1 MPPNAPL
8 SSEPHGISCTLVP
21 PTPPPTSPN
30 FGANFASAQAKPK
43 ASGSKLSGGNKSNSE
58 KVGDANTWPEGITM
72 IATSALART
81 DTHPTVVCRTHSC
94 HCRRSL
100 FLLSLVPLNAAMDA
114 AAQQIVHESTDSFY
128 NASMF
133 FNVSLKLA
141 HRFLSLPSRALA
153 RLRRLDDLTLELH
166 EAAQQSPYA
175 AVNGNGQRRSRSQ
188 VSNGPPIPGMW
199 GFLTS
204 GYFLGLF
211 IMTTW
216 TQLLIAWVAEKKMED
231 ICWYTFL
238 SACAALCIG
247 TLTTGLEGLNM
258 NDSSPFNL
266 FAFAFQLYV
275 CAASHTYATKEGEA
289 PSRPNVHVIVT
300 ILLPLLQLV
309 VMHCLEVKHRW
320 TQYRLIVSTTI
331 ALLALIHFHS
341 VVWFFPHAY
350 PLTTYAARV
359 VESIM
364 IVVIGFTV
372 GLNAMT
378 QLLLDGAIT
387 RPLIGHS
394 AILPRWDEDFNV
406 ALFRLGTAS
415 MDATA
420 VAGLGNEVGGVAS
433 ARPAF
438 SAVTLRKVSQ
448 TPELVRGELEL
459 DRAGVAG
466 LSPAFEER
474 GTRRVVRKGFANE
487 IAGVKAKAASTDFWM
502 NTVLNVAWQ
511 RHLGAFLASTWRAA
525 VRVWDAGIACLK
537 RRASSKKSRERSAPS
552 EVVVL
557 DGVVL
562 DVRRPSTEDPYK
574 RFLRGEDVSDDEDD
588 EFNPDDQEDEAGET
602 PATLSDDDEDEAN
615 DAGVVDVEDYAEQ
628 AELFA
633 DLSTSA
639 AQAASAPLL
648 LAHMTDTSPSPLT
661 RRGYKRLV
669 SGSRHAVDSDD
680 WEGLEEFVLER
691 RRIKRAEAEAKGE
704 DAFAE
709 QTRNCV
715 ICTVE
720 ARDII
725 CWPCRCLALCDDCRE
740 NLASRSSAS
749 KHTCPCC
756 RRSVEGYSK
765 IYIP

>member
-1 MPPNAPL
+1 MNEAP
-8 SSEPHGISCTLVP
+8 H
-21 PTPPPTSPN
+21 N
-30 FGANFASAQAKPK
+30 
-43 ASGSKLSGGNKSNSE
+43 
-58 KVGDANTWPEGITM
+58 
-72 IATSALART
+72 
-81 DTHPTVVCRTHSC
+81 VV
-94 HCRRSL
+94 
-100 FLLSLVPLNAAMDA
+100 
-114 AAQQIVHESTDSFY
+114 QESTESFY

-133 FNVSLKLA
+133 FNASLKLA

-153 RLRRLDDLTLELH
+153 RLRRLDDLAVDLH
-166 EAAQQSPYA
+166 EAAAQPSYA
-175 AVNGNGQRRSRSQ
+175 NTNGNGQRRPRGP
-188 VSNGPPIPGMW
+188 VNGGPPIPGMW

-211 IMTTW
+211 IMAFVLNRIQNIVVPPRRPPGFRIHRNDIGLTSRLSWRRLILSSLLPVDLSSTGSRLIFRIPSMYLLGKAFVLWIVLLLQSSRATIFTQSSWLQPLLKW
-216 TQLLIAWVAEKKMED
+216 TAEKKMED

-238 SACAALCIG
+238 SACAALCVG

-275 CAASHTYATKEGEA
+275 CSASYSYVQKDEEALPRPDVHTIT
-289 PSRPNVHVIVT
+289 T
-300 ILLPLLQLV
+300 IMLPLLQLTI
-309 VMHCLEVKHRW
+309 MHCLEVKHRW

-331 ALLALIHFHS
+331 GLLALVHFHS
-341 VVWFFPHAY
+341 VVWLSPHAY

-359 VESIM
+359 VESVM
-364 IVVIGFTV
+364 LVIIAFTV
-372 GLNAMT
+372 GLNAFT
-378 QLLLDGAIT
+378 QLLLDGMIS

-433 ARPAF
+433 ARPAS
-438 SAVTLRKVSQ
+438 SAAFARS
-448 TPELVRGELEL
+448 EIVRGELEL
-459 DRAGVAG
+459 DRSGVVG
-466 LSPAFEER
+466 LSPAYEER
-474 GTRRVVRKGFANE
+474 GSRRRVVRKGFANE
-487 IAGVKAKAASTDFWM
+487 IASVKAKAASTDVWM

-511 RHLGAFLASTWRAA
+511 RHFGAFLLSVWRAA
-525 VRVWDAGIACLK
+525 LRVCEAGAAWVRRK
-537 RRASSKKSRERSAPS
+537 PKESQEKEQSSTPG
-552 EVVVL
+552 VVVL
-557 DGVVL
+557 DGVSQQGVS
-562 DVRRPSTEDPYK
+562 RRAIEDPYE
-574 RFLRGEDVSDDEDD
+574 RFLRGEEVSDDEDQEFHPD
-588 EFNPDDQEDEAGET
+588 EYEDEQGET
-602 PATLSDDDEDEAN
+602 ASTPSSLSDGEGEDEPERE
-615 DAGVVDVEDYAEQ
+615 EDGKEQ
-628 AELFA
+628 AQLYA

-639 AQAASAPLL
+639 AQVASAPLL
-648 LAHMTDTSPSPLT
+648 LAHMTDASPAPLT
-661 RRGYKRLV
+661 RRGYRRLV
-669 SGSRHAVDSDD
+669 SGQRRAADEWDEWD
-680 WEGLEEFVLER
+680 EFVQER
-691 RRIKRAEAEAKGE
+691 RRVKRAEAEARGE

-720 ARDII
+720 PRDII

>member
-1 MPPNAPL
+1 MD
-8 SSEPHGISCTLVP
+8 E
-21 PTPPPTSPN
+21 
-30 FGANFASAQAKPK
+30 
-43 ASGSKLSGGNKSNSE
+43 
-58 KVGDANTWPEGITM
+58 
-72 IATSALART
+72 
-81 DTHPTVVCRTHSC
+81 
-94 HCRRSL
+94 
-100 FLLSLVPLNAAMDA
+100 AA
-114 AAQQIVHESTDSFY
+114 QIVHESTDSFY

-133 FNVSLKLA
+133 FNASLKLA
-141 HRFLSLPSRALA
+141 HRFFSLPSRALA
-153 RLRRLDDLTLELH
+153 RLRRLDDLALDLH
-166 EAAQQSPYA
+166 EAAQHHPYA
-175 AVNGNGQRRSRSQ
+175 STSASGSRRSRGQIS
-188 VSNGPPIPGMW
+188 SGPPVPGMW

-211 IMTTW
+211 IMAFVLNRIQNIVVPPRRPPGFRIHHNSFNMHARLSWRRLFLSWLLPVDLSSTHSRLLFRIPSMYLLGKAVALW
-216 TQLLIAWVAEKKMED
+216 TVLLVQAAGPTSLLQAGWMQPLFAWIAEKKMDD

-238 SACAALCIG
+238 SACATLCIG
-247 TLTTGLEGLNM
+247 ALTTGLEGLNM

-275 CAASHTYATKEGEA
+275 CAASHTFLPKEGEP
-289 PSRPNVHVIVT
+289 PSRPDVHVIIT
-300 ILLPLLQLV
+300 IMLPLIQLV
-309 VMHCLEVKHRW
+309 VMHCLEVKQRW
-320 TQYRLIVSTTI
+320 TQYRLILSSTI
-331 ALLALIHFHS
+331 GLLALIHFHS
-341 VVWFFPHAY
+341 VVWFSPHAY

-364 IVVIGFTV
+364 LAVISFTV

-378 QLLLDGAIT
+378 QLLLDGSIT
-387 RPLIGHS
+387 RPLVGHS

-420 VAGLGNEVGGVAS
+420 VAGFGNEVGGVAS

-438 SAVTLRKVSQ
+438 SALALRNARNKA
-448 TPELVRGELEL
+448 ELVRGELEL
-459 DRAGVAG
+459 DRTGVAG
-466 LSPAFEER
+466 LSPAYEER
-474 GTRRVVRKGFANE
+474 GGVRRVVRKGFANE
-487 IAGVKAKAASTDFWM
+487 ITSVKAKAASTDLWM
-502 NTVLNVAWQ
+502 NTVLNIAWQ
-511 RHLGAFLASTWRAA
+511 RHFGAFLASAWRAA
-525 VRVWDAGIACLK
+525 VRVL
-537 RRASSKKSRERSAPS
+537 RASIRCLSRKSRVKKNQERSSTPTPQGNVSGGANS
-552 EVVVL
+552 ESGL
-557 DGVVL
+557 
-562 DVRRPSTEDPYK
+562 RQPTSEDPYS
-574 RFLRGEDVSDDEDD
+574 RFLRGEDVSDDED
-588 EFNPDDQEDEAGET
+588 EFHPDDYADGPDNMPTPSSVSEGEDE
-602 PATLSDDDEDEAN
+602 DEDEA
-615 DAGVVDVEDYAEQ
+615 AVPDVAEFTEQ
-628 AELFA
+628 AQLYA

-661 RRGYKRLV
+661 RRGYRRLV
-669 SGSRHAVDSDD
+669 SGSRRAADADD
-680 WEGLEEFVLER
+680 WEEWDEFVLER
-691 RRIKRAEAEAKGE
+691 RRVKRAEAEAKGE

>member
-1 MPPNAPL
+1 MSL
-8 SSEPHGISCTLVP
+8 HI
-21 PTPPPTSPN
+21 
-30 FGANFASAQAKPK
+30 
-43 ASGSKLSGGNKSNSE
+43 
-58 KVGDANTWPEGITM
+58 NT
-72 IATSALART
+72 
-81 DTHPTVVCRTHSC
+81 
-94 HCRRSL
+94 
-100 FLLSLVPLNAAMDA
+100 
-114 AAQQIVHESTDSFY
+114 QQH
-128 NASMF
+128 
-133 FNVSLKLA
+133 
-141 HRFLSLPSRALA
+141 
-153 RLRRLDDLTLELH
+153 
-166 EAAQQSPYA
+166 PYA
-175 AVNGNGQRRSRSQ
+175 STSGNGQRRSRGHIS
-188 VSNGPPIPGMW
+188 SGPPVPGMW

-211 IMTTW
+211 IMAFVLNRIQNIVVPPRRPPGFRIHHNSFNMHARLSWRRLFLSWLFPVDLSSTRSR
-216 TQLLIAWVAEKKMED
+216 LLFRMPSMYLLGKAFSLWAVLLVQAAGPSTLSQAGWMQPLFAWVAEKKMED

-238 SACAALCIG
+238 SACATLCIG

-275 CAASHTYATKEGEA
+275 CAASHSHAPKEGEP
-289 PSRPNVHVIVT
+289 PSRPDVHVIIT
-300 ILLPLLQLV
+300 IMLPLIQLV
-309 VMHCLEVKHRW
+309 VMHCLEVKQRW
-320 TQYRLIVSTTI
+320 TQYRLVLSTTI
-331 ALLALIHFHS
+331 GLLALIHFHS
-341 VVWFFPHAY
+341 VVWFSPHAY

-364 IVVIGFTV
+364 LAVIAFTV

-378 QLLLDGAIT
+378 QLLLDGTIS
-387 RPLIGHS
+387 RPLVGHS

-438 SAVTLRKVSQ
+438 SAIALRNARNKA
-448 TPELVRGELEL
+448 ELVRGELEL

-466 LSPAFEER
+466 LSPAYEER
-474 GTRRVVRKGFANE
+474 GGVRRVVRKGFANE
-487 IAGVKAKAASTDFWM
+487 ITSVKAKAASTDLWM
-502 NTVLNVAWQ
+502 NTVLNIAWQ
-511 RHLGAFLASTWRAA
+511 RHFGAFLASAWRAA
-525 VRVWDAGIACLK
+525 VRVW
-537 RRASSKKSRERSAPS
+537 RASIGCLRRKSERVSQEEP
-552 EVVVL
+552 
-557 DGVVL
+557 
-562 DVRRPSTEDPYK
+562 EDPYK
-574 RFLRGEDVSDDEDD
+574 RFLRGEDVSDDEDE
-588 EFNPDDQEDEAGET
+588 EFHPDGFEDGLDSMPTPSSLSEDE
-602 PATLSDDDEDEAN
+602 DDDGEET
-615 DAGVVDVEDYAEQ
+615 GVVEVEEFTEQ
-628 AELFA
+628 AQLFA

-639 AQAASAPLL
+639 TQMASAPLL

-661 RRGYKRLV
+661 RRGYRRLV
-669 SGSRHAVDSDD
+669 SGSRRAADADD
-680 WEGLEEFVLER
+680 WEEWDEFVLER
-691 RRIKRAEAEAKGE
+691 RRVKRAEAEAKGE